1 MMTAERL
8 GLPVLL
14 LVLPAL
20 FSVTAVRAEE
30 ALPVRLETPT
40 FSVRMTDAGGTEKD
54 FFGRGNPAY
63 FDITFALA
71 LSASSR
77 YATTITL
84 LLDSGGGIV
93 ERVLFQGTLEEGFY
107 QLFVP
112 AGKLPSNRKEGTAK
126 IVIKNRFFPKK
137 FTGKSI
143 YIYRRWEGTYKTV
156 P

>member
-20 FSVTAVRAEE
+20 FSVTAARAEE
-30 ALPVRLETPT
+30 ALPVRLETST
-40 FSVRMTDAGGTEKD
+40 FSVRMTDADGTEKD

-84 LLDSGGGIV
+84 LLDSGGGVV

-126 IVIKNRFFPKK
+126 IVIKNRFFPRK
-137 FTGKSI
+137 FTGESI
-143 YIYRRWEGTYKTV
+143 YVYRRWEGTYKTV